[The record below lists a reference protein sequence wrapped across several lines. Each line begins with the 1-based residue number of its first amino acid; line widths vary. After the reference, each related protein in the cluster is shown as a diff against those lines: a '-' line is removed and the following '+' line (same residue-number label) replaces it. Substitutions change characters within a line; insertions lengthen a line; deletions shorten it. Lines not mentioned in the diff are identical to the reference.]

1 MQPLD
6 VVRREALILIV
17 SLADDYADDAQ
28 FVADMIEGST
38 DFNEV
43 VAAMARKA
51 RELEAMA
58 EAVKK
63 IEGENQARRERLE
76 HSAQRIRDAIG
87 RAMLEIDLPKI
98 IAPDLTIGARMGAPR
113 LKVVAEEFLPP
124 ELLKT
129 KVVSSPDME
138 KISDYAADHTHLP
151 PGVVRTNGQPI
162 VTLRSK

>member
-6 VVRREALILIV
+6 VARREV
-17 SLADDYADDAQ
+17 LAMLAEWELGDDDGQ

-58 EAVKK
+58 EALKK
-63 IEGENQARRERLE
+63 IESENQARRERFV

-87 RAMLEIDLPKI
+87 RAMLDVGLKKLT
-98 IAPDLTIGARMGAPR
+98 APDLTIGARMGAPR
-113 LKVVAEEFLPP
+113 LKVVSEDLLPAEFRR
-124 ELLKT
+124 T